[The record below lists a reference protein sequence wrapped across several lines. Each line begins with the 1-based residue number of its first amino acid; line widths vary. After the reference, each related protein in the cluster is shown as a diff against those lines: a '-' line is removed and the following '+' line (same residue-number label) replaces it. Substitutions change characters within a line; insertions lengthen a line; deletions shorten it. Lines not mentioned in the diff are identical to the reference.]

1 MPVVLRHICTNNS
14 AELFFSLQD
23 KVSILLQESLA
34 NECLFRM
41 LWNQDQASKQT
52 QANSQAN
59 PRQRFGTGF
68 IWKVMLVSPGKQ
80 CGKWQRREGR
90 QYSMHWQAAYC
101 CRQLELGATGNLKTG
116 PQRGERTGVFI
127 LQLPFAIGEQP
138 LPKLSPNT
146 SGLPQADTCLIGF
159 TVKQI

>member
-1 MPVVLRHICTNNS
+1 MPVVSRHIRTNNS

-34 NECLFRM
+34 NECLFQM

-59 PRQRFGTGF
+59 PRQRCGIGF

-80 CGKWQRREGR
+80 CGK
-90 QYSMHWQAAYC
+90 
-101 CRQLELGATGNLKTG
+101 
-116 PQRGERTGVFI
+116 
-127 LQLPFAIGEQP
+127 
-138 LPKLSPNT
+138 
-146 SGLPQADTCLIGF
+146 
-159 TVKQI
+159 